1 LIYGIF
7 YESNYTH
14 SPAALSTPGPG
25 KAIIQDATIKVTIN
39 HLLHIG
45 PEEAIL
51 PGKGFIIDL
60 SRGFKMFFKTLI
72 ISRFLRFAGPIN
84 SRSTGH
90 GLLSLKKDKE
100 LPNSLYFKLKWK

>member
-1 LIYGIF
+1 MF

-14 SPAALSTPGPG
+14 SPAALPTPGPG

-60 SRGFKMFFKTLI
+60 SQGFNNVLQQTDNTSVHEVCEVDRQQMCGAWAPFLETGEKTSQQLI
-72 ISRFLRFAGPIN
+72 L
-84 SRSTGH
+84 
-90 GLLSLKKDKE
+90 
-100 LPNSLYFKLKWK
+100 